1 MNKNCQ
7 KIKLK
12 NTRFTNPTGLSDKG
26 NYSTA
31 YDIALLI
38 SFCLKN
44 HLLKQIFKK
53 KVYSCYAINEKLG
66 QKRYKIL

>member
-1 MNKNCQ
+1 MNRNCQ
-7 KIKLK
+7 KINLK
-12 NTRFTNPTGLSDKG
+12 NTRFSNPTGLADKG

-31 YDIALLI
+31 HDMCKLI

-53 KVYSCYAINEKLG
+53 KVYTCYAINEKQGL
-66 QKRYKIL
+66 KR